1 MTDKTEDLIDQLS
14 QSLKPVKRLAP
25 PTYRAGGLTILA
37 TFLIA
42 AVSWKQGLRPDLA
55 HKLTEASYVTAVLA
69 AWLTGVTATLAA
81 LEVSLPGGRKS
92 WAWLPLP
99 SAILWIWGVGW
110 GCLLHWVTILDA
122 KPVEDS
128 AVNCLT
134 TLIAASI
141 PLTLALWL
149 SVGKAKPLERSNTAW
164 LSAVAVA
171 AFADVAH
178 LLCHV
183 VEATVFV
190 LLMNLGTAATIVA
203 VLGLVGGRII
213 PSAGTQ

>member
-1 MTDKTEDLIDQLS
+1 MTDATEDLIAQLS
-14 QSLKPVKRLAP
+14 QSLAPVKRLAP
-25 PTYRAGGLTILA
+25 PGRRAGLLSALA
-37 TFLIA
+37 TLVIA
-42 AVSWKQGLRPDLA
+42 LVCWKQGFRPDIQTKLA
-55 HKLTEASYVTAVLA
+55 QSSYVIAVIA

-81 LEVSLPGGRKS
+81 LEISLPGGRKS
-92 WAWLPLP
+92 WTWLPLP
-99 SAILWIWGVGW
+99 SALLWIWGVGW
-110 GCLLHWVTILDA
+110 GCLIHWVSILDA

-134 TLIAASI
+134 TLVAASI
-141 PLTLALWL
+141 PLALALWL
-149 SVGKAKPLERSNTAW
+149 AVGKAKPLARSNTAW

-190 LLMNLGTAATIVA
+190 LMMNLGTASVIVA
-203 VLGLVGGRII
+203 VLGLLGVRVL
-213 PSAGTQ
+213 PRAGNA